1 MLGTS
6 WSISKTANEGGQR
19 PFILPFDAITPK
31 TQKPLPES
39 IVFEI
44 FLEWGLY
51 RGKGTRAIFGARGK
65 TALYCD
71 YLYTYTNRENP
82 KNAKHIVE
90 YLASK
95 GIEASPKTIYN
106 DILRLQIDFGVPV
119 EYNPSKWGY
128 YITQPE
134 FEPYELRLMVDSIQ
148 SSKFIT
154 QEKAREITNKIKK
167 MADVYTKDLLN
178 RQAFVTGRVRSL
190 NESVVR
196 DADRIY
202 EAIALDRKIAFR
214 YFHYTPNKDNPKSYT
229 KSGDRHIVS
238 PYALLWSDGN
248 FYLYSYDGKKFRT
261 YRVDRMENISA
272 PLLDKREG
280 KNEYDKKD
288 IIPQQVKVFNMYHGT
303 AHYVRMR
310 VHNRMADAV
319 IDQFGKDIMM
329 IPADEGHF
337 TVNVPVEL
345 SPPFY
350 AWVATFGRSIKI
362 LSPEP
367 AVKGMKD
374 FLQKSFEM
382 YQDD

>member
-1 MLGTS
+1 MA
-6 WSISKTANEGGQR
+6 KGQGR
-19 PFILPFDAITPK
+19 SSGQGVKL
-31 TQKPLPES
+31 
-39 IVFEI
+39 
-44 FLEWGLY
+44 LY
-51 RGKGTRAIFGARGK
+51 IR
-65 TALYCD
+65 D
-71 YLYTYTNRENP
+71 YLYTYTNRDNP

-106 DILRLQIDFGVPV
+106 DILRLLIDFGVPV

-202 EAIALDRKIAFR
+202 EAIAQDRKIAFR

-248 FYLYSYDGKKFRT
+248 FYLYAYDGKKFRT

-288 IIPQQVKVFNMYHGT
+288 IIPQQAKVFNMYHGT
-303 AHYVRMR
+303 AYNVRMR

-382 YQDD
+382 YQDG